1 LERLGVK
8 VVRGPAVGQRGSSD
22 GLAQALEFVVAP
34 LLLGLLG
41 WYLDRRFGTGSVF
54 TVTLSLFGIIGVGV
68 TQYFRYVQQ
77 IERANEGK
85 PWIQRRP

>member
-1 LERLGVK
+1 
-8 VVRGPAVGQRGSSD
+8 
-22 GLAQALEFVVAP
+22 
-34 LLLGLLG
+34 
-41 WYLDRRFGTGSVF
+41 VF

-85 PWIQRRP
+85 PWMQRRP